1 MSTKVVTFILTT
13 VPTDLSLSTKFQL
26 KKALRGVRVETTHQ
40 QGKRSIYKI
49 TGITPVPLAQLR
61 YPSVHISSLLLFGL
75 VPRRTYSFPFL
86 VFSFSCNEGPELTV
100 VQYFAQRY
108 NYRLRYT
115 AWPCLQ
121 SGNDSKPIYLP
132 MEVIFASL

>member
-61 YPSVHISSLLLFGL
+61 YPSVHTSSLIACL
-75 VPRRTYSFPFL
+75 V
-86 VFSFSCNEGPELTV
+86 
-100 VQYFAQRY
+100 
-108 NYRLRYT
+108 
-115 AWPCLQ
+115 
-121 SGNDSKPIYLP
+121 
-132 MEVIFASL
+132 